1 MTVNSLFVPA
11 GMGGMCDS
19 ETDATSVA
27 DEYADLT
34 QLFEDPNRTSQ
45 EVVRS
50 VFDIKRNEAHTYL
63 VLLEHPNSKISHLSD
78 IVDQHSSH
86 TARALRGLHD
96 AGLVKRTKRNF
107 ETGGTGWIYTPVPV
121 EEMKQ
126 YLQEQLDEWVAHLRN
141 EIETLDS
148 DIKAELACDGGS
160 DGCSHNEDE

>member
-1 MTVNSLFVPA
+1 
-11 GMGGMCDS
+11 MCDS
-19 ETDATSVA
+19 ATEDTSLA

-34 QLFEDPNRTSQ
+34 QLFENPNRTSQ

-63 VLLEHPNSKISHLSD
+63 VLLEHPSSKINYLSD
-78 IVDQHSSH
+78 IVDRDRSH
-86 TARALRGLHD
+86 TARVLRGLHD
-96 AGLVKRTKRNF
+96 AGLVKRKKRNF

-126 YLQEQLDEWVAHLRN
+126 YLQKQLDEWVAHVRT

-148 DIKAELACDGGS
+148 DIKGELACDGGS
-160 DGCSHNEDE
+160 DGCSYTGDE